1 MIRKHRIDT
10 RNNGNLIKLPRV
22 KIEFGKKSFKF
33 QGAKIYNNLPIDL
46 REEEDIAIFKRKIKL
61 FSKNKEV

>member
-46 REEEDIAIFKRKIKL
+46 REEKDIAIFKRKIKL
-61 FSKNKEV
+61 FFKNKDV